1 MAGSRAE
8 TALLNYFFFK
18 KKKGGISTLF
28 LQFQA
33 AQRISVYDIST
44 LPMIVIILG
53 FNSFK
58 GLRQITFM

>member
-8 TALLNYFFFK
+8 TALLNYK
-18 KKKGGISTLF
+18 KKKEDGISTLF

-33 AQRISVYDIST
+33 AQRISVHDIST